1 MIRGQKVILRAVESS
16 DVPVL
21 WEWMQDEE
29 LMRLRDYPMPPTSLE
44 QARREFEESSDECG
58 QRLHLAITTLD
69 GELIG
74 ETTLRDIDQRNRG
87 AIFTIAIGKRE
98 NWGHGYGS
106 DATRCLM
113 KYAFEQMNLHRID
126 LFVHATN
133 ERAIKAY
140 EKCGFQHDGRIRQA
154 HYMDGRYSDVLLMGL
169 LYEDFKGDEAARAAA
184 ERTMIPASA

>member
-1 MIRGQKVILRAVESS
+1 MIRGEKVILRAIEPD
-16 DVPVL
+16 DVPQL

-29 LMRLRDYPMPPTSLE
+29 LMRLRDYPMPPTSLD
-44 QARREFEESSDECG
+44 QARREFEQSPDNSADH
-58 QRLHLAITTLD
+58 LHLAITTLD

-87 AIFTIAIGKRE
+87 AIFTIAIGDRK

-140 EKCGFQHDGRIRQA
+140 EKYGFQHDGRLREA
-154 HYMDGRYSDVLLMGL
+154 HYMDGKYSDVLLMGL
-169 LYEDFKGDEAARAAA
+169 LYDDFKAA
-184 ERTMIPASA
+184 EEARTQPDVARIPAHM